1 MTQNLNL
8 LIIAET
14 PALTEK
20 IKRSV
25 VPKTSDI
32 LFLTPQDDV
41 FDILKANEIHIV
53 IIDLDLGKHRKKGMD
68 LLTKIKKFDTLID
81 VLILGVSVAEEDVVE
96 WIGRGATDYLS
107 KPLQLETLKHILSN
121 IDRKRRLRRD
131 TLGLEQKL
139 EKKYSFQGIIGKSP
153 YMLEIFSLIQNIA
166 KYFTSV
172 LITGETGTGKELVA
186 RAIHKLSDTKNRK
199 FIVCDCVAIPENL
212 FESELFG
219 YTKGAFTGAD
229 QDKKGLFETADDG
242 IIFLDEI
249 GEIPVSIQSKL
260 LRVLEHR
267 QFRPLGSNEVRTVDV
282 RVIAAT
288 SKNLREGIEK
298 GTFREDLYHRLNKV
312 EIPLQPLR
320 KKPEDIPLLV
330 RHFIAANNKNVSKS
344 LNGISRQVQK
354 LFLKYPWPGNVR
366 ELENVLES
374 ASILTK
380 KNYIDIPDL
389 PKYLQEYYDSLDKIP
404 FIERKELSTLEDL
417 EKDYIIHILKLTENN
432 MKKTAK
438 ILDISRTT
446 LYSKKKKYGIR

>member
-14 PALTEK
+14 PMLTEK
-20 IKRSV
+20 IKRASI
-25 VPKTSDI
+25 PKTSEI
-32 LFLTPQDDV
+32 LFLHPRDDV
-41 FDILKANEIHIV
+41 LGILKANEIHIV
-53 IIDLDLGKHRKKGMD
+53 IIDLDLDKHRKKGLE
-68 LLTKIKKFDTLID
+68 LLEKIKTFDTLID
-81 VLILGVSVAEEDVVE
+81 VLILGVSVPEKDVME
-96 WIGRGATDYLS
+96 WIGKGATDYVS

-121 IDRKRRLRRD
+121 IDRKRRLRRA

-139 EKKYSFQGIIGKSP
+139 EKKYSFHGIIGKSP
-153 YMLEIFSLIQNIA
+153 YMLEIFSLVQNIA

-229 QDKKGLFETADDG
+229 QDKKGLFETADEG
-242 IIFLDEI
+242 VIFLDEI

-267 QFRPLGSNEVRTVDV
+267 QFRPLGSNEIRTVDV

-288 SKNLREGIEK
+288 SKNLREGIK
-298 GTFREDLYHRLNKV
+298 KNTFREDLFHRLNKV

-320 KKPEDIPLLV
+320 KKPEDVPLLV
-330 RHFIAANNKNVSKS
+330 RHFIAINSKYLS
-344 LNGISRQVQK
+344 KDLNGISRQTQK

-389 PKYLQEYYDSLDKIP
+389 PKCLQEYYDSLDKIP

-417 EKDYIIHILKLTENN
+417 EKDYIIHILKLTDNN
-432 MKKTAK
+432 MRKTAK

-446 LYSKKKKYGIR
+446 LYSKLKKYGIR